1 MYDVIVIG
9 GGAAGMMSAL
19 ISAKNNKKV
28 LLIEKNE
35 KLGKKLYIT
44 GKGRC
49 NITNNCDPD
58 KLLNGIVKNE
68 KFLYSAFSLFNNKDM
83 IELLSSN
90 GLEVIV
96 EQGDRVFPK
105 SQKSSDVIK
114 FFTNNLIRNNVD
126 ILLNT
131 IVKKIIVANE
141 CVSGIVTENNDS
153 YYSNNLI
160 VATGGKSYPL
170 TGSTGDGYEFAKATG
185 HRIVEPYPSLVPMI
199 LNKKSLYDLQGLA
212 LKNVEVT
219 LYIQTKKIT
228 SRFGE
233 ILFTHDGVSGPAIL
247 NLSTIIP
254 KYKDIMLTI
263 DLKPAL
269 NHEKLNNRML
279 RDFANSPNKDI
290 SNILKELLPS
300 RLIKPILSL
309 AQIREDKKVN
319 QINSLER
326 KSLVDTMKSMP
337 LYVNGNKGF
346 EEAIITGGGICI
358 KDISASTMQSK
369 KIKGLYFV
377 GEVLDVHA
385 LTGGYNLQIAF
396 STAFL
401 AANSIL

>member
-90 GLEVIV
+90 GLEVII

-114 FFTNNLIRNNVD
+114 FFINNLTKNNVD

-131 IVKKIIVANE
+131 VVKKIIVANE
-141 CVSGIVTENNDS
+141 CVLGIATENNDF

-233 ILFTHDGVSGPAIL
+233 ILFTHDGVSGPVIL

-254 KYKDIMLTI
+254 EYKDIMLTI

-269 NHEKLNNRML
+269 NHEKLNNRIL

-290 SNILKELLPS
+290 SNVLKELLPS

-309 AQIREDKKVN
+309 AKIREDKKVN

-326 KSLVDTMKSMP
+326 KSLIDTMKSMP

-358 KDISASTMQSK
+358 KDISSSTMQSK
-369 KIKGLYFV
+369 KIKGLDFV

>member
-160 VATGGKSYPL
+160 IATGGKSYPL
-170 TGSTGDGYEFAKATG
+170 TGSTGDGYVFAKATG

-254 KYKDIMLTI
+254 EYKDIMLTI

-290 SNILKELLPS
+290 SNVLKELLPS

>member
-254 KYKDIMLTI
+254 EYKDIMLTI

>member
-114 FFTNNLIRNNVD
+114 FFTNNLTKNNVD

-131 IVKKIIVANE
+131 VVKKIIVANE
-141 CVSGIVTENNDS
+141 CVLGIATGNNDF

-254 KYKDIMLTI
+254 EYKDIMLTV

-279 RDFANSPNKDI
+279 RDFANSPKKDI
-290 SNILKELLPS
+290 SNVLKELLPS